1 MKNHG
6 KSGILTFE
14 AATATVT
21 ATLPCRFGS
30 SLLTGIRYADR
41 SLSVSESG
49 EGLPL
54 ENGLLLRSAIGRDGC
69 VLTEIKQENA
79 AVTIRQH
86 ASCPTLDEKGGI
98 AGSYFTLE
106 LSDTYAVLVPA
117 WNGVRLTKNNP
128 LFWDGRATRV
138 EIGLLDLQLPMLILE
153 GPDGGF
159 LLYAED
165 RGHQFKAFDIRHED
179 SLFRIQVETIPQAPF
194 AEIRDFSTVTWRML
208 PYTGGWENAAACY
221 RSVLKELYPL
231 EEADARR
238 PAWAKDITLFF
249 LTDIGDR
256 RELEALAAR
265 VDPAKVLLHVP
276 GWRKELY
283 DVNWPDLTPRKGFAE
298 DVAFAHKLGF
308 RVQLHCNMNGFQ
320 QELPE
325 FAEHAAC
332 QSRDKFTGEL
342 AYADFSDAVR
352 HYKFAQMNPASS
364 GWRKHL
370 IDRIVA
376 AVRETGAD
384 AVHLDESLFA
394 RNDRNGLIDG
404 LTSQQG
410 NVLLHKELLD
420 ALPAG
425 IALGGESITECN
437 AQYATFLQSHVYAV
451 GDPVYIPHQVEQI
464 VPLTCAVL
472 RDYIRPYQWPGY
484 PVAEKEHAFLLWHTT
499 GQATGLLPTIM
510 RESAHSIGTVYP
522 SCLKAVIDQANFLRD
537 TEARPLY
544 AGLKNGTLMRWQ
556 KQDGSVAAFVRTVD
570 GYAFLPDETS
580 PDSALYRI
588 RLDEDRILS
597 VQQP

>member
-1 MKNHG
+1 MKAPDNR
-6 KSGILTFE
+6 SCTMTFDPN
-14 AATATVT
+14 TATVT
-21 ATLPCRFGS
+21 AAISCRLAS
-30 SLLTGIRYADR
+30 PLLTGVRYADR
-41 SLSVSESG
+41 SLSTSKNG
-49 EGLPL
+49 ETLPL
-54 ENGLLLRSAIGRDGC
+54 ENGLLYRAAIEGDGC
-69 VLTEIKQENA
+69 VLTELRQDGEA
-79 AVTIRQH
+79 MTIRQH
-86 ASCPTLDEKGGI
+86 ASCPTLGERGGI
-98 AGSYFTLE
+98 AGSYFTIE
-106 LSDTYAVLVPA
+106 LPDEFAVLVPA
-117 WNGVRLTKNNP
+117 WNGVRLTKDTP
-128 LFWDGRATRV
+128 LFWDGWTTRV
-138 EIGLLDLQLPMLILE
+138 EIGLLDLQLPMLLLE
-153 GPDGGF
+153 GKDGGF

-165 RGHQFKAFDIRHED
+165 RGNQFKAFDIRHED

-194 AEIRDFSTVTWRML
+194 AEIRDFSAVTWRIL
-208 PYTGGWENAAACY
+208 PYRGGWENGAERY
-221 RSVLKELYPL
+221 REVLKELYPL

-256 RELEALAAR
+256 KELEALAAR
-265 VDPAKVLLHVP
+265 TDPTKVLLHVP

-283 DVNWPDLTPRKGFAE
+283 DVNWPDLTPRPGFAE

-352 HYKFAQMNPASS
+352 HYKFAQMNPASAK
-364 GWRKHL
+364 WRKHL

-376 AVRETGAD
+376 AVKETGAD

-410 NVLLHKELLD
+410 NVLLHRELLD
-420 ALPAG
+420 ALPEG

-451 GDPVYIPHQVEQI
+451 GEPVYIPNQVEQI

-472 RDYIRPYQWPGY
+472 RDYLRPYQWPGY
-484 PVAEKEHAFLLWHTT
+484 PVSAKEHAFLLWHLT

-510 RESAHSIGTVYP
+510 RESAHAIGTVYP
-522 SCLKAVIDQANFLRD
+522 PCLKAVVDQANFLRD
-537 TEARPLY
+537 TGAKPLF
-544 AGLKNGTLMRWQ
+544 AHLTGLTLMRWQ
-556 KQDGSVAAFVRTVD
+556 LRNGGIAAFVRTAE
-570 GYAFLPDETS
+570 GYAFLPDETI
-580 PDSALYRI
+580 PDRALYRI
-588 RLDEDRILS
+588 RLDEDNILS
-597 VQQP
+597 IL